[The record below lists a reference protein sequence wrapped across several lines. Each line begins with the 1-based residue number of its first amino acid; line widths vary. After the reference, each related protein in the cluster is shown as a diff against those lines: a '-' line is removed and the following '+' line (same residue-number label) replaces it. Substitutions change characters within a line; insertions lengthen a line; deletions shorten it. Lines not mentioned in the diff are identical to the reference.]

1 MEANTALRAL
11 TTAWRSNH
19 GVPWWQA
26 ARRRSHGGGI
36 SEENNVNHPT
46 SIRIFGQAQ
55 LLRVQSEDPEER
67 RLRQCGRD
75 TSLVWSE
82 YPFRVEGTR
91 VDDTVLYTV
100 EDSRMER

>member
-1 MEANTALRAL
+1 MVA
-11 TTAWRSNH
+11 
-19 GVPWWQA
+19 G
-26 ARRRSHGGGI
+26 
-36 SEENNVNHPT
+36 SEETQPWCAVEACVRRT
-46 SIRIFGQAQ
+46 MSIIPPASDFLARHNC
-55 LLRVQSEDPEER
+55 SEYSRKIREER

-75 TSLVWSE
+75 TSLIWSE